1 MPKKKKTTKT
11 SDSGKGKKKKNYL
24 GPVLRLLL
32 AAVIVGL
39 IVWFWPNISNWA
51 TATWGNI
58 FNWIVVTWEALLGL
72 FGLGLILTAVFLG
85 ILIWM
90 IASGRFW
97 LFTKYW
103 KWWLGGIPLAFA
115 AWGIL
120 AFFSPGSGII
130 SKATLG
136 GSIGQSIITDSFA
149 IGILRLAGLIF
160 LGILIIVPR
169 WTGRVIANIFK
180 SLFRGIGKLFM
191 LILQAIRQAGQR
203 PPKVKPEP
211 APAEINIVK
220 VETKEAPAEAPS
232 PVITPVKAA
241 EPPPPEAWEPGKYQ
255 PVLTPGGWQL
265 PPITILD
272 KPTEVELSQSEIEK
286 RAELIQEALASYGVD
301 AKVVQ
306 INVGPTVTQFGVE
319 PGWDRKYKDIR
330 ERDKDGE
337 IQVRTEEISKTRVKV
352 DRISALASDLALA
365 LAASSIRIE
374 APVPGKSIVGVE
386 VPNTTFGLVNL
397 RSVIESASFQKAY
410 AKSKLALALGKGA
423 GGETVAADLA
433 RMPHLLIAG
442 ATGSG
447 KTACLNSTICC
458 LLIHNTPDDVQFIMI
473 DPKRVELVNFN
484 SLPHLVAP
492 VVVDADKAVLAL
504 RWLNQEMDNRY
515 QKFAQVGARNIEGY
529 NKNRHPGESM
539 PYTVL
544 VIDELADLMMAAFD
558 EVERTLCRL
567 AQLAR
572 ATGIHLIVATQR
584 PSVDVVTGLI
594 KANFP
599 TRISFALTSQVDSRT
614 ILDSAGAEKLLGRGD
629 MLYMPT
635 DAAKPKRLQGTFIS
649 DAETERIV
657 YFWGNQR
664 RPETEP
670 VRFEDMSQIASA
682 EKGGDDS
689 MMDSARQL
697 AKEHK
702 YISTSFLQRRLR
714 IGYPRAARIMDK
726 LEEEGFGREPTEQS
740 PKNQP

>member
-1 MPKKKKTTKT
+1 MAKKKKTTKT
-11 SDSGKGKKKKNYL
+11 SDSGKGKKKTNWQ
-24 GPVLRLLL
+24 GPLIRLLL
-32 AAVIVGL
+32 AAIVVGL
-39 IVWFWPNISNWA
+39 VVWFWPIISQW
-51 TATWGNI
+51 TSSTWTNAAD
-58 FNWIVVTWEALLGL
+58 WMSDTWEGLLAI
-72 FGLGLILTAVFLG
+72 FGLGLIPTVVFLG

-90 IASGRFW
+90 IASGRFS

-103 KWWLGGIPLAFA
+103 KWWLGGIPLVFA
-115 AWGIL
+115 AWGML
-120 AFFSPGSGII
+120 AFFNPGGGVVGEH
-130 SKATLG
+130 TLG
-136 GSIGQSIITDSFA
+136 GDIGKSIITEDYFIA
-149 IGILRLAGLIF
+149 ALRLFVLVF

-169 WTGRVIANIFK
+169 WTWLMVSGLFK
-180 SLFRGIGKLFM
+180 GIGKGFQL
-191 LILQAIRQAGQR
+191 LWQAIKRAFQR
-203 PPKVKPEP
+203 PPKVEIQETPREIEYNKPEPSEREPIPEP
-211 APAEINIVK
+211 APIIN
-220 VETKEAPAEAPS
+220 APKAAEAP
-232 PVITPVKAA
+232 K
-241 EPPPPEAWEPGKYQ
+241 PEAWEPGKRQ
-255 PVLTPGGWQL
+255 PVVTAGGWQL
-265 PPITILD
+265 PPISILD
-272 KPTEVELSQSEIEK
+272 EPTEVELSKNEIQK
-286 RAELIQEALASYGVD
+286 RAQLIEEALGSYGVD

-319 PGWDRKYKDIR
+319 PGWDRKYKEIK
-330 ERDKDGE
+330 ERDKNGE
-337 IQVRTEEISKTRVKV
+337 IQVRSEEISKTRVKV

-374 APVPGKSIVGVE
+374 APVPGKSIVGIE
-386 VPNTTFGLVNL
+386 VPNTSFGLVNL
-397 RSVIESASFQKAY
+397 RGVIESASFQKAC
-410 AKSKLALALGKGA
+410 AKSKLALAMGKGA

-447 KTACLNSTICC
+447 KTACLNSIICC

-492 VVVDADKAVLAL
+492 VVVEAEKAVMAL
-504 RWLNQEMDNRY
+504 RWANQEMDHRY
-515 QKFAQVGARNIEGY
+515 QRFAQVGARNIEGY

-539 PYTVL
+539 PFIV
-544 VIDELADLMMAAFD
+544 VIIDELADLMMAAFD

-635 DAAKPKRLQGTFIS
+635 DAAKPKRLQGTFVS
-649 DAETERIV
+649 DAETERVV
-657 YFWGNQR
+657 YFWGNQKR
-664 RPETEP
+664 SEMEP
-670 VRFEDMSQIASA
+670 VRFEDMSQLTTA
-682 EKGGDDS
+682 EKSSEDS
-689 MMDSARQL
+689 IMESARQL
-697 AKEHK
+697 AIEHK

-714 IGYPRAARIMDK
+714 IGYPRAARIMEK
-726 LEEEGFGREPTEQS
+726 LEEEGFSREPSEQ
-740 PKNQP
+740 PAKNQPQP

>member
-1 MPKKKKTTKT
+1 MPKRKKAAKT
-11 SDSGKGKKKKNYL
+11 SGSGKGKKKQNYL
-24 GPVLRLLL
+24 GPILRVLL
-32 AAVIVGL
+32 AVVIIGL
-39 IVWFWPNISNWA
+39 IIWFWPYISDWA
-51 TATWGNI
+51 TNTWGSATDWIVATWEGLLEI
-58 FNWIVVTWEALLGL
+58 FGIGLL
-72 FGLGLILTAVFLG
+72 FTVVFLG
-85 ILIWM
+85 VVIWI
-90 IASGRFW
+90 IASGRFS
-97 LFTKYW
+97 LFSRYW
-103 KWWLGGIPLAFA
+103 QWWLGGISFAFA

-120 AFFSPGSGII
+120 AFFSPGSGVA
-130 SKATLG
+130 SQATLG
-136 GSIGQSIITDSFA
+136 GKIGRGIIGDSYA
-149 IGILRLAGLIF
+149 LGALRIAGLIF
-160 LGILIIVPR
+160 LGVLFLAPR
-169 WTGRVIANIFK
+169 GVWRVIKSIFI
-180 SLFRGIGKLFM
+180 GIGRLFM
-191 LILQAIRQAGQR
+191 LIWHAIRQASQR
-203 PPKVKPEP
+203 PPKIKPEP
-211 APAEINIVK
+211 VSREIEFGKAEAVVESAPAPPPVIVPPK
-220 VETKEAPAEAPS
+220 AVET
-232 PVITPVKAA
+232 
-241 EPPPPEAWEPGKYQ
+241 PPPEAWEPGRYQ
-255 PVLTPGGWQL
+255 PVLTAGGWQL

-286 RAELIQEALASYGVD
+286 RAQLIEEALTSYGVE

-319 PGWDRKYKDIR
+319 PGWDRKYKEIR
-330 ERDKDGE
+330 ERDKDGN
-337 IQVRTEEISKTRVKV
+337 IKVRTEEVSRTRVKV
-352 DRISALASDLALA
+352 DRISALVSDLTLA

-374 APVPGKSIVGVE
+374 APVPGKSVVGVE
-386 VPNTTFGLVNL
+386 VPNTTFGMVNL
-397 RSVIESASFQKAY
+397 RSVIESPAFQKAY
-410 AKSKLALALGKGA
+410 AKSKLALSLGKGA

-447 KTACLNSTICC
+447 KTACLNSIICC

-484 SLPHLVAP
+484 SLPHLVSP

-515 QKFAQVGARNIEGY
+515 QKFAQAGARNIEGY
-529 NKNRHPGESM
+529 NKNRQSGETM

-664 RPETEP
+664 KPEAAP
-670 VRFEDMSQIASA
+670 IRFEDMSQLVSA
-682 EKGGDDS
+682 DKGGEDA
-689 MMDSARQL
+689 MMDAARQL
-697 AKEHK
+697 AQEHK

-714 IGYPRAARIMDK
+714 VGYPRAARIMEK
-726 LEEEGFGREPTEQS
+726 LEEEGFGREPSERNPES
-740 PKNQP
+740 

>member
-1 MPKKKKTTKT
+1 MPKKKKADKT
-11 SDSGKGKKKKNYL
+11 SGSGKKKQNYL
-24 GPVLRLLL
+24 APVLRLLL
-32 AAVIVGL
+32 AAIIVGL
-39 IVWFWPNISNWA
+39 IVWFWPQISDWA
-51 TATWGNI
+51 VT
-58 FNWIVVTWEALLGL
+58 TWEGLLAL
-72 FGLGLILTAVFLG
+72 FGIGLLFTAVFLG
-85 ILIWM
+85 MVIGI
-90 IASGRFW
+90 IASGRFS

-103 KWWLGGIPLAFA
+103 QWWFGGISFAFA
-115 AWGIL
+115 AWGIS
-120 AFFSPGSGII
+120 AFFSPGSGVT
-130 SKATLG
+130 SQATLG
-136 GSIGQSIITDSFA
+136 GKIGSGIISDSYA
-149 IGILRLAGLIF
+149 VGALRIAGLVF
-160 LGILIIVPR
+160 LGVLFLAPR
-169 WTGRVIANIFK
+169 WVWRVIKYIFV
-180 SLFRGIGKLFM
+180 GIGRFFL
-191 LILQAIRQAGQR
+191 LIWHAIRRAGQR

-211 APAEINIVK
+211 VSREIEFGKAEVEVEPVPAPPPVVVPPKA
-220 VETKEAPAEAPS
+220 VET
-232 PVITPVKAA
+232 
-241 EPPPPEAWEPGKYQ
+241 PPPEAWEPGKYQ
-255 PVLTPGGWQL
+255 PVLTASGWQL

-286 RAELIQEALASYGVD
+286 RAQLIEEALGSYGVE

-319 PGWDRKYKDIR
+319 PGWDRKYKEIR
-330 ERDKDGE
+330 ERDKDGN
-337 IQVRTEEISKTRVKV
+337 IKVRTEEVSRTRVKV
-352 DRISALASDLALA
+352 DRISALASDLSLA

-374 APVPGKSIVGVE
+374 APVPGKSMVGVE
-386 VPNTTFGLVNL
+386 VPNTTFGMVNL
-397 RSVIESASFQKAY
+397 RSVIESPAFQKAY
-410 AKSKLALALGKGA
+410 AKSKLALSLGKGA
-423 GGETVAADLA
+423 GGETVAADLT

-447 KTACLNSTICC
+447 KTACLNSIICC
-458 LLIHNTPDDVQFIMI
+458 LLMHNTPDDVQFIMI

-492 VVVDADKAVLAL
+492 VVVDAEKAVLAL

-529 NKNRHPGESM
+529 NKDRQSGETM

-544 VIDELADLMMAAFD
+544 VVDELADLMMAAFD

-664 RPETEP
+664 KPETVP
-670 VRFEDMSQIASA
+670 IRFEDMSQLVSA
-682 EKGGDDS
+682 DKGGEDA
-689 MMDSARQL
+689 MMEAARQL
-697 AKEHK
+697 AQEHK

-714 IGYPRAARIMDK
+714 VGYPRAARIMEK
-726 LEEEGFGREPTEQS
+726 LEEEGFGREPGEQT
-740 PKNQP
+740 PKI

>member
-1 MPKKKKTTKT
+1 MPKKKKTAKT
-11 SDSGKGKKKKNYL
+11 SGSGKTKKKNSYI
-24 GPVLRLLL
+24 GPVLRLLAL
-32 AAVIVGL
+32 LIIAGL
-39 IVWFWPNISNWA
+39 VWWFWPYISNWA
-51 TATWGNI
+51 TATWGSTTDW
-58 FNWIVVTWEALLGL
+58 FATTWEGLLGL
-72 FGLGLILTAVFLG
+72 FGLGLILTVVFLG
-85 ILIWM
+85 IFIWM
-90 IASGRFW
+90 IASGQFW
-97 LFTKYW
+97 LFTRYW
-103 KWWLGGIPLAFA
+103 KWWLGGIPLALA

-120 AFFSPGSGII
+120 AFFSPGSGIAGEA
-130 SKATLG
+130 SLG
-136 GSIGQSIITDSFA
+136 GSIGKNIISDSYA
-149 IGILRLAGLIF
+149 IGALRLAGLIF
-160 LGILIIVPR
+160 LGVLIIVPH
-169 WTGRVIANIFK
+169 WTWRMITNMFK
-180 SLFRGIGKLFM
+180 GIGKLLM
-191 LILQAIRQAGQR
+191 LVWQAIRKASQHA
-203 PPKVKPEP
+203 PKVKPEP
-211 APAEINIVK
+211 IQVEIEFGKTRTKEEPAPAP
-220 VETKEAPAEAPS
+220 APP
-232 PVITPVKAA
+232 PVVTQMKAA

-265 PPITILD
+265 PPVTILD

-286 RAELIQEALASYGVD
+286 RAELIQEALGSYGVD

-319 PGWDRKYKDIR
+319 PGWDRKYKEIK

-374 APVPGKSIVGVE
+374 APVPGKSIVGIE

-397 RSVIESASFQKAY
+397 RSVIESTAFQKAY
-410 AKSKLALALGKGA
+410 AKSKLALAMGKGA

-447 KTACLNSTICC
+447 KTACLNSIICC

-473 DPKRVELVNFN
+473 DPKRVELVSFN
-484 SLPHLVAP
+484 TLPHLVAP
-492 VVVDADKAVLAL
+492 VVVEADKAVLAL

-529 NKNRHPGESM
+529 NKNRHPGEPM
-539 PYTVL
+539 PYMVL
-544 VIDELADLMMAAFD
+544 VVDELADLMMAAFD

-657 YFWGNQR
+657 YFWGNQKK
-664 RPETEP
+664 PEAEP
-670 VRFEDMSQIASA
+670 VKFEDMGQLATP
-682 EKGGDDS
+682 EKSSEDS
-689 MMDSARQL
+689 IMDSARQL

-714 IGYPRAARIMDK
+714 IGYPRAARIMEK
-726 LEEEGFGREPTEQS
+726 LEEEGFGREPTDSSQNL
-740 PKNQP
+740 P

>member
-1 MPKKKKTTKT
+1 MPKKKKADK
-11 SDSGKGKKKKNYL
+11 SSGSGKGKKKQNYL
-24 GPVLRLLL
+24 GPILRLLL
-32 AAVIVGL
+32 ALIIIGL
-39 IVWFWPNISNWA
+39 IWWFWPQISNWA
-51 TATWGNI
+51 STA
-58 FNWIVVTWEALLGL
+58 WEGLLAL
-72 FGLGLILTAVFLG
+72 FGIGLLFTVLFLG
-85 ILIWM
+85 IIIWI
-90 IASGRFW
+90 IASGRFS
-97 LFTKYW
+97 LFSKYW
-103 KWWLGGIPLAFA
+103 KWWLSGISFAFA
-115 AWGIL
+115 AWGIS
-120 AFFSPGSGII
+120 AFFSPGSGVV
-130 SKATLG
+130 SQATLG
-136 GSIGQSIITDSFA
+136 GKIGKGIIGDSYA
-149 IGILRLAGLIF
+149 IGALRIAGLIF
-160 LGILIIVPR
+160 LGVLFLAPR
-169 WTGRVIANIFK
+169 WVWRVIKSIFI
-180 SLFRGIGKLFM
+180 GIGRLFL
-191 LILQAIRQAGQR
+191 LIWRAIRQAGQR

-211 APAEINIVK
+211 VSREIEFGKAEVEVEPAPAPPPVMVPPK
-220 VETKEAPAEAPS
+220 AVET
-232 PVITPVKAA
+232 
-241 EPPPPEAWEPGKYQ
+241 PPPEAWEPGKYQ
-255 PVLTPGGWQL
+255 PVLTAGGWQL

-286 RAELIQEALASYGVD
+286 RAQLIEEALGSYGVE

-319 PGWDRKYKDIR
+319 PGWDRKYKEIR
-330 ERDKDGE
+330 ERDKDGN
-337 IQVRTEEISKTRVKV
+337 IKVRTEEVSRTRVKV
-352 DRISALASDLALA
+352 DRISALASDLSLA

-386 VPNTTFGLVNL
+386 VPNTTFGMVNL
-397 RSVIESASFQKAY
+397 RSVIESPAFQKAY
-410 AKSKLALALGKGA
+410 AKSKLALSLGKGA

-447 KTACLNSTICC
+447 KTACLNSIICC
-458 LLIHNTPDDVQFIMI
+458 LLMHNTPDDVQLIMI

-492 VVVDADKAVLAL
+492 VVVDAEKAVLAL

-529 NKNRHPGESM
+529 NKSRQSGETM

-544 VIDELADLMMAAFD
+544 FVDELADLMMAAFD

-664 RPETEP
+664 KPEAAP
-670 VRFEDMSQIASA
+670 IRFEDMSHLVSA
-682 EKGGDDS
+682 EKGGEDA
-689 MMDSARQL
+689 MMDAARQL
-697 AKEHK
+697 AQEHK

-714 IGYPRAARIMDK
+714 IGYPRAARIMEK
-726 LEEEGFGREPTEQS
+726 LEEEGLGREPGERNPES
-740 PKNQP
+740 

>member
-1 MPKKKKTTKT
+1 MPKKKRASKS
-11 SDSGKGKKKKNYL
+11 SDSGKGKKKRNYL
-24 GPVLRLLL
+24 GPILRLLL
-32 AAVIVGL
+32 AAIIIGL
-39 IVWFWPNISNWA
+39 IVLFLRSGWAAGAWENITDW
-51 TATWGNI
+51 TVATW
-58 FNWIVVTWEALLGL
+58 ESLLGI
-72 FGLGLILTAVFLG
+72 FGLGLILTVVFLG
-85 ILIWM
+85 IFIWM
-90 IASGRFW
+90 IASGQFW

-120 AFFSPGSGII
+120 AFFSPGSGIA
-130 SKATLG
+130 SEASLG
-136 GSIGQSIITDSFA
+136 GTIGKSIISNSYA
-149 IGILRLAGLIF
+149 IGALRLAGLIF
-160 LGILIIVPR
+160 LGVLIIVPR
-169 WTGRVIANIFK
+169 WTWRMITNIFK
-180 SLFRGIGKLFM
+180 GIGRLFM
-191 LILQAIRQAGQR
+191 LAWQGIRRASQHA
-203 PPKVKPEP
+203 PKVKPEP
-211 APAEINIVK
+211 VQLEIEYGK
-220 VETKEAPAEAPS
+220 TETKAEPVAAAAPP
-232 PVITPVKAA
+232 PVVTQMKAA

-255 PVLTPGGWQL
+255 TVLTPGGWQL
-265 PPITILD
+265 PPVTILD

-319 PGWDRKYKDIR
+319 PGWDRKYKEIR

-374 APVPGKSIVGVE
+374 APVPGKSIVGIE

-397 RSVIESASFQKAY
+397 RSVIESNAFQKAY
-410 AKSKLALALGKGA
+410 AKSKLALAMGKGA

-447 KTACLNSTICC
+447 KTACLNSIICC

-473 DPKRVELVNFN
+473 DPKRVELVSFN

-492 VVVDADKAVLAL
+492 VVVEADKAVLAL

-515 QKFAQVGARNIEGY
+515 QKFARVGARNIEGY
-529 NKNRHPGESM
+529 NKSRHPGDFM
-539 PYTVL
+539 PYMVL
-544 VIDELADLMMAAFD
+544 VVDELADLMMTAFD

-657 YFWGNQR
+657 YFWGNQKK
-664 RPETEP
+664 PEAEP
-670 VRFEDMSQIASA
+670 VKFEDMGQLATP
-682 EKGGDDS
+682 EKSSEDS
-689 MMDSARQL
+689 IMDSARQL

-714 IGYPRAARIMDK
+714 IGYPRAARIMEK
-726 LEEEGFGREPTEQS
+726 LEEEGFGREPADPTQNLS
-740 PKNQP
+740 

>member
-1 MPKKKKTTKT
+1 MPKRKRTTQASGSGRTKKR
-11 SDSGKGKKKKNYL
+11 NYL

-32 AAVIVGL
+32 ALIIVGL
-39 IVWFWPNISNWA
+39 IWWFWPQISNWA
-51 TATWGNI
+51 TATW
-58 FNWIVVTWEALLGL
+58 EDLLEL
-72 FGLGLILTAVFLG
+72 FGIGLLFTAVFLG
-85 ILIWM
+85 IVIF
-90 IASGRFW
+90 IIISGRFS
-97 LFTKYW
+97 LFTRYW

-115 AWGIL
+115 VWGIS
-120 AFFSPGSGII
+120 AFFSPGSGVV
-130 SKATLG
+130 SEATLG
-136 GSIGQSIITDSFA
+136 GEIGKGIIGGSYVSGA
-149 IGILRLAGLIF
+149 LRIAGLVF
-160 LGILIIVPR
+160 LGVLFLAPR
-169 WTGRVIANIFK
+169 QVWRAIK
-180 SLFRGIGKLFM
+180 SIFRGIGRFFV
-191 LILQAIRQAGQR
+191 LIWEAIRQPSQR
-203 PPKVKPEP
+203 PPKAEPEPMPPPIEYGGVEVRREEP
-211 APAEINIVK
+211 APPVPPPPAIAAPPK
-220 VETKEAPAEAPS
+220 AVE
-232 PVITPVKAA
+232 V
-241 EPPPPEAWEPGKYQ
+241 PPPEAWEPGKYQ
-255 PVLTPGGWQL
+255 PVLTATGWQL
-265 PPITILD
+265 PPVTILD
-272 KPTEVELSQSEIEK
+272 KPTEAELSRTEIEK
-286 RAELIQEALASYGVD
+286 RAQLIEEALISYGVE
-301 AKVVQ
+301 AKVAQ

-319 PGWDRKYKDIR
+319 PGWDRKYKEIK
-330 ERDKDGE
+330 ERDKDGN
-337 IQVRTEEISKTRVKV
+337 VRVRQEEVSRTRVKV

-374 APVPGKSIVGVE
+374 APVPGKSMVGIE

-397 RSVIESASFQKAY
+397 RSVIESAAFQKTY

-458 LLIHNTPDDVQFIMI
+458 LLVHNTPDEVQFIMV

-492 VVVDADKAVLAL
+492 VVVDAEKAVLAL
-504 RWLNQEMDNRY
+504 RWLNQEMDARY

-529 NKNRHPGESM
+529 NKNRQAGETM
-539 PYTVL
+539 PYMVL

-614 ILDSAGAEKLLGRGD
+614 ILDAAGAEKLLGRGD

-664 RPETEP
+664 RPEAEP
-670 VRFEDMSQIASA
+670 IRFEDMSQLVSA

-689 MMDSARQL
+689 LMAAARQL
-697 AKEHK
+697 AQEHK

-714 IGYPRAARIMDK
+714 IGYPRAARIMEK
-726 LEEEGFGREPTEQS
+726 LEEEGFGREAGEQP
-740 PKNQP
+740 PKI

>member
-24 GPVLRLLL
+24 GPILRLLL
-32 AAVIVGL
+32 AAVIVVL
-39 IVWFWPNISNWA
+39 VVLFWPSISSWA
-51 TATWGNI
+51 TATGGNI
-58 FNWIVVTWEALLGL
+58 SDWFIATWEGLLGL
-72 FGLGLILTAVFLG
+72 FGLGLILTVVFLG

-90 IASGRFW
+90 IASGQSW
-97 LFTKYW
+97 LFTRYW

-120 AFFSPGSGII
+120 AFFRPGSGIA
-130 SKATLG
+130 SEATLG
-136 GSIGQSIITDSFA
+136 GSIGQSIISDSYA
-149 IGILRLAGLIF
+149 IAALRLIGLIF

-169 WTGRVIANIFK
+169 WTWSLITGIFK
-180 SLFRGIGKLFM
+180 GIGKAFM
-191 LILQAIRQAGQR
+191 LAWQAIRQASQR
-203 PPKVKPEP
+203 PPKAKPEP
-211 APAEINIVK
+211 TPAEINMGK
-220 VETKEAPAEAPS
+220 VETEDKEPVAAPPQ
-232 PVITPVKAA
+232 VVMPVKAA

-319 PGWDRKYKDIR
+319 PGWDRKYKEIR

-337 IQVRTEEISKTRVKV
+337 IQIRTEEISKTRVKV
-352 DRISALASDLALA
+352 ERISALASDLALA

-374 APVPGKSIVGVE
+374 APVPGKAMVGIE
-386 VPNTTFGLVNL
+386 VPNTSFGLVNL
-397 RSVIESASFQKAY
+397 RSVIESASFQKAG

-458 LLIHNTPDDVQFIMI
+458 LLIHNTPDDVKFIMI

-484 SLPHLVAP
+484 TLPHLIAP
-492 VVVDADKAVLAL
+492 VVVDAEKAVLAL

-539 PYTVL
+539 PYIVL

-614 ILDSAGAEKLLGRGD
+614 ILDAAGAEKLLGRGD

-635 DAAKPKRLQGTFIS
+635 DASKPKRLQGTFVS
-649 DAETERIV
+649 DAETERVV

-670 VRFEDMSQIASA
+670 VRFEDMSQLASTKKSGEDA
-682 EKGGDDS
+682 I
-689 MMDSARQL
+689 MDSARQL

-714 IGYPRAARIMDK
+714 IGYPRAARIMEK
-726 LEEEGFGREPTEQS
+726 LEEEGFSREPTEQT
-740 PKNQP
+740 PRNPV